1 MVRYYKQTSDNYI
14 IAIGTGAGGTEVTK
28 VEYDEIMAII
38 QSCPNVEDKG
48 YRLKTDLT
56 WEAYDLPPEPEPSD
70 EDELSDTQALNI
82 LLGGAT

>member
-1 MVRYYKQTSDNYI
+1 MKKIVNNGYI
-14 IAIGTGAGGTEVTK
+14 IGLSEITGEDISATEKENILTAIESRPTPQAGH
-28 VEYDEIMAII
+28 
-38 QSCPNVEDKG
+38 S

-82 LLGGAT
+82 LLGGAS

>member
-1 MVRYYKQTSDNYI
+1 
-14 IAIGTGAGGTEVTK
+14 
-28 VEYDEIMAII
+28 MAII
-38 QSCPNVEDKG
+38 QSCPNVDGKG